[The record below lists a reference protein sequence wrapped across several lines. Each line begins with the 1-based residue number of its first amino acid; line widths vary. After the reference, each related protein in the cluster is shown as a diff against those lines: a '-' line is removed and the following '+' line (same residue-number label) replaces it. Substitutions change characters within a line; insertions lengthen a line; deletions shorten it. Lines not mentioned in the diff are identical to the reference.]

1 MQDNDSVNESDSED
15 IEDAL
20 AKEVKQLQETKTE
33 KRFQAVLTGA
43 VNVIFIKTN
52 LPDSNDPTDLVHTVL
67 NDMLEKGC
75 KKTRYGMACSI
86 GSVFFLYRSGILN
99 LTTFLLRFFVS
110 LFSKSFPVIITFK

>member
-1 MQDNDSVNESDSED
+1 MQEDDSVNESDSED

-52 LPDSNDPTDLVHTVL
+52 LPDSKDPTDLVHTVL
-67 NDMLEKGC
+67 NGMLEKGC

-86 GSVFFLYRSGILN
+86 GSVFFLYIEV
-99 LTTFLLRFFVS
+99 TF
-110 LFSKSFPVIITFK
+110 

>member
-43 VNVIFIKTN
+43 VNIIFIKTN
-52 LPDSNDPTDLVHTVL
+52 LPDSKDPTDLVHTVL

-86 GSVFFLYRSGILN
+86 GSVFFIYRSDILN
-99 LTTFLLRFFVS
+99 
-110 LFSKSFPVIITFK
+110 ITFS